1 MKIKTLR
8 KKKSFKTDFYKYY
21 FYFSLI
27 IILITFATIS
37 QLSFW
42 DKYKYEIQKRVYL
55 NGMSNYIHVPKISF
69 LVLSNIFE
77 TIDHT
82 VELNIQQQNIIKLA

>member
-55 NGMSNYIHVPKISF
+55 NGISNYILWVPLDGNRLICNHRYN
-69 LVLSNIFE
+69 L
-77 TIDHT
+77 
-82 VELNIQQQNIIKLA
+82 